1 MFEAAP
7 VVPAAMAAKAFQSS
21 GKIDGN
27 SVAEPFRASSLR
39 LDHLASDQNEPRKEI
54 PKLITFAAARPPDGL
69 KSPREWLEHLSEIIS
84 EKRTERRLFR
94 DRS

>member
-27 SVAEPFRASSLR
+27 SVPEPFRASSLR
-39 LDHLASDQNEPRKEI
+39 LDHLTSDQNEPRK
-54 PKLITFAAARPPDGL
+54 R
-69 KSPREWLEHLSEIIS
+69 SPS
-84 EKRTERRLFR
+84 
-94 DRS
+94 